1 MNEVKKLKMRYSLLM
16 NLKTV
21 LRCPFFQ
28 IYAYIQRNL
37 KQNSNRT
44 TAEISKTIL
53 ESIWKCKGTGIG
65 KTILK
70 NNKTVGLTILR
81 LTIKQYFIQFCCKR

>member
-1 MNEVKKLKMRYSLLM
+1 MH
-16 NLKTV
+16 T
-21 LRCPFFQ
+21 FQ
-28 IYAYIQRNL
+28 RIST

-44 TAEISKTIL
+44 TAEIIQTIL

-70 NNKTVGLTILR
+70 NNKTVRLTILR
-81 LTIKQYFIQFCCKR
+81 LTIKHYFLQFSVTKNKRIDIYFR